1 MGAKR
6 TLSAEPPESS
16 STAIH
21 QPPAP
26 TPGSILPPG
35 RAEPSIYPDP
45 KDVRTDLE
53 FATDRLSSQARSMA
67 FGTLAVIWAT
77 LIGEDK
83 GLTLDRTLSLLV
95 ATLAVATL
103 LLDFF
108 QYLAAYRFGLSVNN
122 ALKRDLPTKDYE
134 DWPSF
139 RWRRRLFRWKVLCT
153 LMTAVGLLLLV
164 WVAIY

>member
-1 MGAKR
+1 
-6 TLSAEPPESS
+6 
-16 STAIH
+16 
-21 QPPAP
+21 
-26 TPGSILPPG
+26 
-35 RAEPSIYPDP
+35 
-45 KDVRTDLE
+45 
-53 FATDRLSSQARSMA
+53 
-67 FGTLAVIWAT
+67 LAVIWAT

-83 GLTLDRTLSLLV
+83 GLSLDRTLSLSV

-108 QYLAAYRFGLSVNN
+108 QYLAAYRFGLRVNN
-122 ALKRDLPTKDYE
+122 ALKRDLPTQDYE
-134 DWPSF
+134 DWPTF